1 MTKIVNHDERRE
13 LFSAAAFRLIS
24 KKGYEKVTT
33 IDVAHEAGFTTG
45 ALFHYVKTKEDLLI
59 EAGRYWHRLTAK
71 RVAKIQKEMRGL
83 EIIRH
88 VLIDVLPRDS
98 STPWNIGLP
107 LYERAQRNPK
117 VFAMLEEQV
126 QDWQKWI
133 IAVLQQSQADGEIP
147 ADLNLPEVAKIMYL
161 FVQGLSL
168 HYVKTK
174 RSQGLSDIRGAIE
187 AWIKITLQPIPKRKS
202 RNPGRRSRVGAL
214 ELRTAR
220 RSAAR

>member
-1 MTKIVNHDERRE
+1 MTKIVDHDERRE
-13 LFSAAAFRLIS
+13 LFAAAAFRLIS

-33 IDVAHEAGFTTG
+33 IDVAQEAGFTTG

-71 RVAKIQKEMRGL
+71 RVEKIQREMRGL

-98 STPWNIGLP
+98 STPWKIGLP

-117 VFAMLEEQV
+117 VLAMLEEQV

-147 ADLNLPEVAKIMYL
+147 ADLNLPEIARMIYL

-174 RSQGLSDIRGAIE
+174 RSEGLSEIKGAIE
-187 AWIKITLQPIPKRKS
+187 AWIESTLRPIPRKS
-202 RNPGRRSRVGAL
+202 RNPGRRPPGHL
-214 ELRTAR
+214 TR
-220 RSAAR
+220 R